1 VKELFPDGTVLRA
14 ELLRHDD
21 DPGQL
26 TVRVFIPATEDL
38 AAWAEAHRERME
50 ELRRE
55 LSLRL
60 PSAGVL
66 EFTSDAAGA
75 PLISMTDDGSLAAAQ
90 LSSRQIVI
98 KALALLRRAGP
109 GPAPGR
115 GGGRAAPVPASRGQ
129 LAIPL
134 LRSPSPHFRCLLAGR
149 GCDRQP
155 PSGARTPGRF
165 RSSSDGGYPARQR
178 LHACRGQLSGSGT

>member
-1 VKELFPDGTVLRA
+1 MEQVARVVDHEVKELFPDGTVLRA

-109 GPAPGR
+109 GPAQAAEAVVLHQSLRR
-115 GGGRAAPVPASRGQ
+115 GAS
-129 LAIPL
+129 
-134 LRSPSPHFRCLLAGR
+134 
-149 GCDRQP
+149 
-155 PSGARTPGRF
+155 
-165 RSSSDGGYPARQR
+165 
-178 LHACRGQLSGSGT
+178 